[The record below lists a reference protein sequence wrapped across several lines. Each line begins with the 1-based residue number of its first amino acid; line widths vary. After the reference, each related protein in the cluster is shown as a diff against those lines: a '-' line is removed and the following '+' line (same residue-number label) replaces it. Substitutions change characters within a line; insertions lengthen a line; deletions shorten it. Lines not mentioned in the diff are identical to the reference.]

1 MRSSRASSRYPIFF
15 WGGDGE
21 RERKRGGGEKRG
33 EKSKRFRE
41 STGSRSNGRP
51 LSMMSTKVST
61 VCNGF
66 LIAKQLHGT
75 RFSFVQLLVFDAYRY
90 GLLTLSMGNA
100 RFFFFLPLRVRFSR
114 LIRVFFFPFSLF
126 RCFFFLSLFFWGRGR
141 GTGHVESRNVI

>member
-1 MRSSRASSRYPIFF
+1 
-15 WGGDGE
+15 
-21 RERKRGGGEKRG
+21 
-33 EKSKRFRE
+33 
-41 STGSRSNGRP
+41 
-51 LSMMSTKVST
+51 MMSTKVST
-61 VCNGF
+61 ACNGF

-126 RCFFFLSLFFWGRGR
+126 RCFFFLSLFFFEGGEEGQDTSNRGMLFS
-141 GTGHVESRNVI
+141 GVCLISVLNSVVTYQLKVSTSMIKYDEIA